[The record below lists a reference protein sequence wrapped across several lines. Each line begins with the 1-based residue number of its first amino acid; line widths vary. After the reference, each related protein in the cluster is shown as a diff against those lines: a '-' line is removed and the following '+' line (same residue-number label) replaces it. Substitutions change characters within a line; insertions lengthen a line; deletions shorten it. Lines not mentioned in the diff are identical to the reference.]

1 MQVDA
6 ILFTR
11 QLSKHLMVAPAF
23 KLAKMHKLDPC
34 PHAQAPCCGR
44 EFRPACDSAWSMRIQ
59 WKLVSLGT
67 VAAIAVGTMVAEM
80 CIPVTNG
87 LTTYDHVCM
96 HACSMHACM
105 CTSRHAKCICVY
117 YINNYIYIYI
127 LYTYMEYPHLCGSSI
142 IVPLQILECTPK
154 CWGTGIWKNAASMD
168 GICFPASR

>member
-96 HACSMHACM
+96 HACFMHACM

-117 YINNYIYIYI
+117 YINNYIYIYCTRI
-127 LYTYMEYPHLCGSSI
+127 WNIHTYVDH
-142 IVPLQILECTPK
+142 
-154 CWGTGIWKNAASMD
+154 
-168 GICFPASR
+168 R